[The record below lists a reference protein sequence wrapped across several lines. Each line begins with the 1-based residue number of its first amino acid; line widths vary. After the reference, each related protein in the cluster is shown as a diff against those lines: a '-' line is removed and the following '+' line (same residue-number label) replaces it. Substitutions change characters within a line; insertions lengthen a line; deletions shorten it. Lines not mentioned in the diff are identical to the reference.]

1 MFSHDRWGYAAYQQA
16 LAGDPDGLFYTGM
29 CFETGM
35 GLARSAE
42 AALGHYEKA
51 LELGY
56 PGAREAVERCKRKR
70 AWKEETK
77 SESAKNEEKPWWMS

>member
-1 MFSHDRWGYAAYQQA
+1 MT
-16 LAGDPDGLFYTGM
+16 GDPDGLFYAGM

-35 GLARSAE
+35 GLARSAK
-42 AALGHYEKA
+42 AALSHYEKA

-70 AWKEETK
+70 AWKKETK